1 MCQIFF
7 SIIFLSLWK
16 REELTTPVFRIQM
29 VSVSSITPKWIIMDL
44 LFSHHPFSL
53 INYRSFPILIHK
65 VVCFS
70 FQNFKIFYWEQ
81 CWYFYLL
88 CFFRYSLKKYFQK
101 ADWVLYFLNPAVSE
115 YAFFLPMCMDKFV
128 WVYAH
133 GHNVFYAQL
142 CNIAPLFSSIN
153 LVDENYKD
161 SSIFF
166 PFRHIFYF
174 SIQPYGISFVVIIQN
189 FP

>member
-115 YAFFLPMCMDKFV
+115 YAFFF
-128 WVYAH
+128 AH
-133 GHNVFYAQL
+133 VHGQICLGL
-142 CNIAPLFSSIN
+142 CSWPQCFLCTTLQHCPI
-153 LVDENYKD
+153 
-161 SSIFF
+161 IF
-166 PFRHIFYF
+166 
-174 SIQPYGISFVVIIQN
+174 
-189 FP
+189 